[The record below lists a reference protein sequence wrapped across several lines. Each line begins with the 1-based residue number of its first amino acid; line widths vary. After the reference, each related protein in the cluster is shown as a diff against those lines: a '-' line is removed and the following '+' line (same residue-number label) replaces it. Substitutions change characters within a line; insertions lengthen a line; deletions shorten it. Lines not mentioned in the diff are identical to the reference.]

1 MAEKTRK
8 VTQSKSAMGRK
19 PNHVATLRALKLRHI
34 GHTVTL
40 PDNPQ
45 IRGMVATVYYMVKVE
60 E

>member
-1 MAEKTRK
+1 MAEKTIK
-8 VTQSKSAMGRK
+8 VTQIKSAIGRK
-19 PNHVATLRALKLRHI
+19 PNHVATLSALKLRHI
-34 GHTVTL
+34 SHTVTL

>member
-1 MAEKTRK
+1 MAEKTIR
-8 VTQSKSAMGRK
+8 VTQTRSAIGRK
-19 PNHVATLRALKLRHI
+19 PKHVATLRALKLRRI

-45 IRGMVATVYYMVKVE
+45 IRGMVAAVNYMVKVE